1 MLLNKK
7 AVMAAALDQPAN
19 RPGTVLVRFW
29 TKHPDVQLPA
39 CLADLADEEALNL
52 RYSYRYELPL
62 MVEDDGVRAVL
73 SRGGQN
79 YDTFVPWD
87 AVGVIMEDATGAHC
101 VWPVRTN
108 EDQERGTDTPAPA
121 KKDKAASRGHLRL
134 ISKLEDPV
142 ND

>member
-7 AVMAAALDQPAN
+7 AAMEAALDQPPTQ
-19 RPGTVLVRFW
+19 PGTVLVRFW
-29 TKHPDVQLPA
+29 ASHPSVQLPP
-39 CLADLADEEALNL
+39 CLADLANEEALNL

-62 MVEDDGVRAVL
+62 TLEDEGVRAVL

-79 YDTFVPWD
+79 YDTFVPWG
-87 AVGVIMEDATGAHC
+87 AIGVIMEDATGAHC
-101 VWPVRTN
+101 VWPVRTD
-108 EDQERGTDTPAPA
+108 EDQGRDQDKPALS

-134 ISKLEDPV
+134 ISKLEDPA